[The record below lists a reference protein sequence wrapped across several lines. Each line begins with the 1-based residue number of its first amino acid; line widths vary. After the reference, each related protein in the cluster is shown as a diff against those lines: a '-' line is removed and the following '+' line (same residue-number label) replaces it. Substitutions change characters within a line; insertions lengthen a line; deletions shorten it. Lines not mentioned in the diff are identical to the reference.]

1 MNLSPTPAT
10 SEQTENGDTLPA
22 AQISLPD
29 MKGLDWDAIDAL
41 LLEAGV
47 DKLQRW
53 RRLLR
58 ACSESLKQQFL
69 SNQPIEKLVED
80 RARLVDRLITRNW
93 QSFSG
98 KREASMAL
106 IAVGG
111 YGRGEL
117 HPGSDIDLLL
127 LTRSSARK
135 SGDTIGDFLAFLWD
149 LGLEVGHSTRSVS
162 ECREACNNDITVA
175 TTLMESRLLCGQDK
189 LYDKMCAAIAPP
201 KIWPSRAFF
210 EAKLK
215 EQQQRHHRYDDT
227 AYNLEPNIK
236 GSPGGLRDIQTIAWV
251 TRRHFGAPNLA
262 SLVSEG
268 FLTEAQLRI
277 LREGRKFLWRIRFA
291 LHILTGRREGRLLF
305 DHQARIAE
313 MFGYEDAV
321 YTLAVEQLMQR
332 YYRTVMDISR
342 VNEMLLQLFQEA
354 ILLNPDAE
362 PEPVNES
369 FAVKNGFLQI
379 AHDEVFQDNPSALL
393 EMFLVLQQRPELKG
407 VSANSI
413 ALLRRSLHLID
424 DEFRINPRNHRL
436 FLQILEAPAGVTHEL
451 RRMNTY
457 GVLGQYIPNFGRI
470 VGRMQ
475 YDLFHAYTVDA
486 HTLFVVSN
494 LRRFALTRFDHE
506 FPLCSEIMQSLDKPL
521 IVYLAGL
528 FHDIAKGSGG
538 DHSELGS
545 VFAESFCL
553 EHGMSTYDSRLVAW
567 LVRNHLKLSL
577 TAQKKDINDLE
588 VIQEFAHHVGDE
600 VHLNYLYLLTVAD
613 VRATN
618 PKLWNNWKSQLF
630 GETYRLTKRALRHG
644 LETPVEKEEL
654 LAERR
659 ELSLQL
665 LNLSGDQQQQVHEIW
680 QRFGDQYL
688 LSCRPDEIAWHAKLM
703 IEKPASRESSE
714 TGTALVDIQE
724 LTDLAGTGVL
734 VYAPQDQYTFAI
746 VTAVIDEFG
755 LSLTD
760 ARIISLKNDCS
771 LSIYTV
777 HEQDGQPLSE
787 DARQEKLRQRLVK
800 AVQGGADS
808 KTLVTRKAPRQ
819 VRMFS
824 TPGRVSFASDDARG
838 RTVMEII
845 TGDRPGLAGQIGRVL
860 RKQNIVIRMA
870 KLVTVG
876 ERAEDVFYITNAHNT
891 ALGEAEENDL
901 REALMQ
907 AIDESNP
914 DQNSTI

>member
-1 MNLSPTPAT
+1 MNLSPTAST
-10 SEQTENGDTLPA
+10 KGSDGENELLSA
-22 AQISLPD
+22 AEVSLPD
-29 MKGLDWDAIDAL
+29 MKGLDWDSIDARL
-41 LLEAGV
+41 AEEG
-47 DKLQRW
+47 DNKLQRW
-53 RRLLR
+53 REILQ
-58 ACSESLKQQFL
+58 AASNSLKQQFL
-69 SNQPIEKLVED
+69 AEHPVEKLVED
-80 RARLVDRLITRNW
+80 RAKLVDRLIVRSW
-93 QSFSG
+93 QSFAG
-98 KREASMAL
+98 KREASMSL
-106 IAVGG
+106 VAVGG

-135 SGDTIGDFLAFLWD
+135 SGETIAQFLAFLWD

-162 ECREACNNDITVA
+162 ECREACKNDLTVA
-175 TTLMESRLLCGQDK
+175 TTLMESRLLCGQQS
-189 LYDKMCAAIAPP
+189 LYEKMCAAIAPP
-201 KIWPSRAFF
+201 KIWPSRTFF

-215 EQQQRHHRYDDT
+215 EQQQRHHSYDDT

-236 GSPGGLRDIQTIAWV
+236 GSPGGLRDIQTIFWV
-251 TRRHFGAPNLA
+251 TRRHFGTPNLT

-277 LREGRKFLWRIRFA
+277 LREGRKFLWRVRFA
-291 LHILTGRREGRLLF
+291 LHILTGRREDRLLF
-305 DHQARIAE
+305 DHQSRIAE
-313 MFGYEDAV
+313 MFGYEDAA

-362 PEPVNES
+362 PDPVDEN

-379 AHDEVFQDNPSALL
+379 AHNEVFQNTPSTLL
-393 EMFLVLQQRPELKG
+393 EMFLILQQRPELKG
-407 VSANSI
+407 VSANTI
-413 ALLRRSLHLID
+413 AMVRRSLHLIN

-457 GVLGQYIPNFGRI
+457 GVLGQYIPSFGRI

-494 LRRFALTRFDHE
+494 LRRFALSRFDHE
-506 FPLCSEIMQSLDKPL
+506 FPLCSEIMQATDKPL
-521 IVYLAGL
+521 IAYLAGL
-528 FHDIAKGSGG
+528 FHDIAKGRGG

-553 EHGMSTYDSRLVAW
+553 EHGMSNYDARLVSW

-577 TAQKKDINDLE
+577 TAQKKDINDPE
-588 VIQEFAHHVGDE
+588 VIQEFAQHIGDE
-600 VHLNYLYLLTVAD
+600 AHLDYLYLLTVAD

-618 PKLWNNWKSQLF
+618 PKLWNNWKAQLF
-630 GETYRLTKRALRHG
+630 EETYRLTKQALRHG
-644 LETPVEKEEL
+644 LETPIEKDEL

-659 ELSLQL
+659 NLSLQQL
-665 LNLSGDQQQQVHEIW
+665 KLNAEEQQKVEGIW
-680 QRFGDQYL
+680 QQFGDEYL

-703 IEKPASRESSE
+703 IEKPASASPAE
-714 TGTALVDIQE
+714 TTAALVDIQE
-724 LTDLAGTGVL
+724 LNDLAGTGVL
-734 VYAPQDQYTFAI
+734 VYASQDQFTFAI

-760 ARIISLKNDCS
+760 ARIIPLENNCS
-771 LSIYTV
+771 ISVYTV
-777 HEQDGQPLSE
+777 HEQDGQAVTE
-787 DARQEKLRQRLVK
+787 VGRREKLRQKLTQ
-800 AVQGGADS
+800 AVSAGADS

-819 VRMFS
+819 VRLFS
-824 TPGRVSFASDDARG
+824 TPGKVTFASDKARG
-838 RTVMEII
+838 RTVMEIV
-845 TGDRPGLAGQIGRVL
+845 TGDRPGLAAQIGRVL
-860 RKQNIVIRMA
+860 LKLDIYIRMA

-876 ERAEDVFYITNAHNT
+876 ERAEDVFYITNDQYQT
-891 ALGEAEENDL
+891 LSDAEENTL
-901 REALMQ
+901 RDALMR
-907 AIDESNP
+907 AIDES
-914 DQNSTI
+914 D